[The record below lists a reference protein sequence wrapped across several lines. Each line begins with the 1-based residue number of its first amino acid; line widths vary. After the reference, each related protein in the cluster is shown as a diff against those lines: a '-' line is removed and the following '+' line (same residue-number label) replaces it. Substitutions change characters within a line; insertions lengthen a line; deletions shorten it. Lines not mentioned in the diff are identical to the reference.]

1 MSAVPPDIP
10 EKPITHPPVSP
21 KNWLVTVLLSFFLG
35 YLGVHRFYAGKI
47 GTGVLMLVTCGG
59 VGVWALIDFIMVLLG
74 RFQDSDGL
82 PIKNQA

>member
-1 MSAVPPDIP
+1 M
-10 EKPITHPPVSP
+10 THPPVSP